1 MAFSLASLLL
11 RRRSCV
17 ASSPPKLLPL
27 LLVSRGKIPPFPPSA
42 RSLSAT
48 PLPLPSDRPDS
59 PKPSLSARLSFVFD
73 QIDAIDRDRAA
84 KDAALQRI
92 RDWHQNKPPQPP
104 AADGKFVPPATYG
117 STPSEIHD
125 LVADVRANES
135 VRDVLRKEV
144 ELVHP
149 WPEWIE
155 LMERLAQQNY
165 FDFRRTDEERVAEN
179 LSIDLSS
186 IKEEMGFDFSR
197 DWTTVR
203 NACMNLGRDRFD
215 ILRSLSRKDLQV
227 LVGHGCP
234 SMDPKV
240 VFSAKL
246 LRKLVHLDEGDV
258 CSSCSLRNSCGRGY
272 ILTRKEDEARTLDVM
287 RVLLT
292 FGFDHVKETV
302 ENKPLMKMK
311 FVKTVV
317 RKLLHEIVKL
327 SAIPID
333 PNLPPPIIKK
343 PPPKCDAKRPK
354 RQLLPGEW
362 ECPRC
367 NFLNYRRNLACFH
380 CDHKRPPDEYT
391 DNQMHLKQSGPRT
404 RLERATRMRDVS
416 HAWNFDFD
424 DNESDGADVAAF
436 EFADFHKSNVGSSD
450 NRSHRGT
457 DMEFEDDTSHTARVP
472 RTREQDQSFKEADER
487 RSTFNS
493 YRTGFDDFDDEED
506 DDVDSYELDSPR
518 ASEVSRM
525 NYSEL
530 EQTSESEDFEEFD
543 HSAKSNQGAKDY
555 ASDSEDDA
563 RADQPYWRPNHAA
576 DARRKSG
583 GRGHTRPFREMP
595 FDSDDDYELGSDSD
609 EMDGSFRSK
618 QGKGHQENLHR
629 ASRGRISDS
638 NDGSLLGMQSD
649 DDDLRSRGNKK
660 RGKSTHGGSQ
670 REFPSTDRINGRRN
684 SSVSGHDGLSSRGLH
699 MRGRGPGRGGGHGN
713 FRENERF
720 QHFDRQVD
728 RKGFGFR
735 QQGRRNQFPSNGT
748 RGSRTNVMQKTKQN
762 KRGNATG
769 ILTVESDH
777 HPVPL
782 HRAEQSR
789 EFLDPE
795 RTCITKKRD
804 QFPTQ
809 VKSNR
814 LAADEHGR
822 HRRVTSHQ
830 LGESLLHLSSPGVL
844 VQLVDGGID
853 TQVMEETLHG
863 VAHAAGAQA
872 EDYDCLLGCQLHHL
886 VHSRRTHEMWLFE

>member
-1 MAFSLASLLL
+1 MAFSPVSLVL

-17 ASSPPKLLPL
+17 ASSPPRLLPL
-27 LLVSRGKIPPFPPSA
+27 LLVSRGKIPPFSPSS

-48 PLPLPSDRPDS
+48 PLPRPSDRPDS

-92 RDWHQNKPPQPP
+92 RAWHHNKPPPRP
-104 AADGKFVPPATYG
+104 AADGKFAPPAASG
-117 STPSEIHD
+117 STPSEVHD
-125 LVADVRANES
+125 LAADVRTDES

-165 FDFRRTDEERVAEN
+165 FDFRRTDEERVAGN
-179 LSIDLSS
+179 LSIDLSM
-186 IKEEMGFDFSR
+186 IKVEMGFDFSR

-234 SMDPKV
+234 NMDPKV

-292 FGFDHVKETV
+292 FGYDHVKETV
-302 ENKPLMKMK
+302 ENKPLKKMK
-311 FVKTVV
+311 PVKTVV

-343 PPPKCDAKRPK
+343 PPPKVKQPPPPPRKRVGRDDVEMKKGDWLCPKCDFLNFAKNTVCLQCDGKRPK

-362 ECPRC
+362 ECPQC
-367 NFLNYRRNLACFH
+367 NFLNYRRNLACFR

-391 DNQMHLKQSGPRT
+391 DNQMQLKQSAPRT
-404 RLERATRMRDVS
+404 RLERTTRMRDVS
-416 HAWNFDFD
+416 DAWNFDFD

-457 DMEFEDDTSHTARVP
+457 DMEFEDDTSHTAWVP

-487 RSTFNS
+487 KSTFNS
-493 YRTGFDDFDDEED
+493 HRTGFDDFDDEED

-530 EQTSESEDFEEFD
+530 EQTSGSEDFEEFD
-543 HSAKSNQGAKDY
+543 DYGKSNQGAKDY
-555 ASDSEDDA
+555 ASDSEDDT
-563 RADQPYWRPNHAA
+563 RADHPSWRPNHAA
-576 DARRKSG
+576 DSRRKSG
-583 GRGHTRPFREMP
+583 GRGHTRPYREMP
-595 FDSDDDYELGSDSD
+595 SNSDDDYELGSDSD
-609 EMDGSFRSK
+609 EIDRSFRSK

-629 ASRGRISDS
+629 VSRGRISDS
-638 NDGSLLGMQSD
+638 DDGSLLDMQSGD
-649 DDDLRSRGNKK
+649 VDLRARGNKK
-660 RGKSTHGGSQ
+660 RGKSTYGGSQ
-670 REFPSTDRINGRRN
+670 REFVSTDRINGRRN

-699 MRGRGPGRGGGHGN
+699 MRGRGPGRGGHGN
-713 FRENERF
+713 FRKNERF
-720 QHFDRQVD
+720 QHFDRQAD
-728 RKGFGFR
+728 RKDFGFR
-735 QQGRRNQFPSNGT
+735 QQGRRNQFPNNGT
-748 RGSRTNVMQKTKQN
+748 RGSRRNV
-762 KRGNATG
+762 
-769 ILTVESDH
+769 
-777 HPVPL
+777 
-782 HRAEQSR
+782 
-789 EFLDPE
+789 
-795 RTCITKKRD
+795 RD
-804 QFPTQ
+804 T
-809 VKSNR
+809 
-814 LAADEHGR
+814 E
-822 HRRVTSHQ
+822 
-830 LGESLLHLSSPGVL
+830 
-844 VQLVDGGID
+844 
-853 TQVMEETLHG
+853 
-863 VAHAAGAQA
+863 
-872 EDYDCLLGCQLHHL
+872 
-886 VHSRRTHEMWLFE
+886 W

>member
-246 LRKLVHLDEGDV
+246 LRKLVHLDEGD
-258 CSSCSLRNSCGRGY
+258 
-272 ILTRKEDEARTLDVM
+272 
-287 RVLLT
+287 
-292 FGFDHVKETV
+292 
-302 ENKPLMKMK
+302 
-311 FVKTVV
+311 
-317 RKLLHEIVKL
+317 
-327 SAIPID
+327 
-333 PNLPPPIIKK
+333 
-343 PPPKCDAKRPK
+343 CDAKRPK

-748 RGSRTNVMQKTKQN
+748 RGSRTNV
-762 KRGNATG
+762 
-769 ILTVESDH
+769 
-777 HPVPL
+777 
-782 HRAEQSR
+782 
-789 EFLDPE
+789 
-795 RTCITKKRD
+795 RD
-804 QFPTQ
+804 
-809 VKSNR
+809 S
-814 LAADEHGR
+814 E
-822 HRRVTSHQ
+822 
-830 LGESLLHLSSPGVL
+830 
-844 VQLVDGGID
+844 
-853 TQVMEETLHG
+853 
-863 VAHAAGAQA
+863 
-872 EDYDCLLGCQLHHL
+872 
-886 VHSRRTHEMWLFE
+886 W

>member
-1 MAFSLASLLL
+1 MAFSSVSLLL
-11 RRRSCV
+11 RRRRSCV

-27 LLVSRGKIPPFPPSA
+27 LLVSRGKIPQFPPSA

-48 PLPLPSDRPDS
+48 PLPLPSDPPDS
-59 PKPSLSARLSFVFD
+59 PKPSLSTRLSFVFD
-73 QIDAIDRDRAA
+73 QIDAIDRDRTA

-92 RDWHQNKPPQPP
+92 RAWHQNKPPPPP
-104 AADGKFVPPATYG
+104 AEDGKFAPPATCG
-117 STPSEIHD
+117 STPSEVHD
-125 LVADVRANES
+125 LAADVRTDES

-179 LSIDLSS
+179 LSIDLSR

-311 FVKTVV
+311 SVKTVV

-333 PNLPPPIIKK
+333 PNLPPPIIQK
-343 PPPKCDAKRPK
+343 PPPKVKQPPPPPKKRVGRGDVEMKKGDWLCPKCDFMNFAKNTVCLQCDAKRPK

-362 ECPRC
+362 ECPQC

-404 RLERATRMRDVS
+404 RLERTTRMRDVS
-416 HAWNFDFD
+416 NAWNFDFD

-436 EFADFHKSNVGSSD
+436 EFADFHKSNVGSPD

-457 DMEFEDDTSHTARVP
+457 DMEFEDDTSHTARVS

-487 RSTFNS
+487 KSTFNS
-493 YRTGFDDFDDEED
+493 YRTGFDDFDDKED

-543 HSAKSNQGAKDY
+543 HHAKSSQGAKDY

-563 RADQPYWRPNHAA
+563 RANHPYWRPNHAA

-583 GRGHTRPFREMP
+583 GRSHTRPCREMP
-595 FDSDDDYELGSDSD
+595 FNSDDDYELGSDSD

-638 NDGSLLGMQSD
+638 DDGSLLGMQSD
-649 DDDLRSRGNKK
+649 DDDLRARRNKK
-660 RGKSTHGGSQ
+660 RGKSTYGGSQ
-670 REFPSTDRINGRRN
+670 REFLSTDRINGRRN

-699 MRGRGPGRGGGHGN
+699 MRGRGPGRGPGRGGHGN

-720 QHFDRQVD
+720 QQFDRQVD

-735 QQGRRNQFPSNGT
+735 QQGRRNQFPNNGT
-748 RGSRTNVMQKTKQN
+748 RGSRRNV
-762 KRGNATG
+762 
-769 ILTVESDH
+769 
-777 HPVPL
+777 
-782 HRAEQSR
+782 
-789 EFLDPE
+789 
-795 RTCITKKRD
+795 RD
-804 QFPTQ
+804 
-809 VKSNR
+809 S
-814 LAADEHGR
+814 E
-822 HRRVTSHQ
+822 
-830 LGESLLHLSSPGVL
+830 
-844 VQLVDGGID
+844 
-853 TQVMEETLHG
+853 
-863 VAHAAGAQA
+863 
-872 EDYDCLLGCQLHHL
+872 
-886 VHSRRTHEMWLFE
+886 W